1 MKPIVTLIGILL
13 IVAVVVA
20 QRPGG
25 PEFGIFNVPLDHFR
39 PQDTRVI
46 NFVGSKQHI
55 CITIKNKSLFRRHTI
70 LILIITMGVD
80 RFSSMSVMVM

>member
-1 MKPIVTLIGILL
+1 MKSLVTVIGILL

-25 PEFGIFNVPLDHFR
+25 PEFGNYNVPLDHFR

-46 NFVGSKQHI
+46 NFVRSQ
-55 CITIKNKSLFRRHTI
+55 
-70 LILIITMGVD
+70 
-80 RFSSMSVMVM
+80 